1 MPALDGSAGEF
12 RRFFRREVPVGGGSV
27 VKVRYGAGNA
37 QDAVEGARTHVETRH
52 ALAKLLK
59 AFVIGPRV
67 LAEQTRS
74 YLCIA
79 IDSFLILVAGFLNGT
94 RLRISADG
102 SAGCVEA
109 MSSKSTG
116 SISHWMSIRSSRGP
130 EILFMYFDTAPGG
143 QVQGLEG

>member
-79 IDSFLILVAGFLNGT
+79 LDSFLILVAGFLNGT
-94 RLRISADG
+94 RRHDTPAYFRRRLRGLRGGHVIEIHRLDLALDVDT
-102 SAGCVEA
+102 VEQ
-109 MSSKSTG
+109 
-116 SISHWMSIRSSRGP
+116 RP
-130 EILFMYFDTAPGG
+130 
-143 QVQGLEG
+143 